1 MFNKTEMDTRT
12 EKQVQM
18 DTILTINELQ
28 DFVGIMFPWKIA
40 QNNNEIVLSRETIQE
55 IILFIKKLTQGED
68 NDYTDTY

>member
-68 NDYTDTY
+68 NEFTNTY